1 VGVFLAY
8 ASRFGQALI
17 DGRLY
22 LPESWAHDTARRD
35 KTSVP
40 EEVGFA
46 TKPIIACDLIGH
58 ALDAGVPCAFV
69 LGDAVYGSDKQLRRM
84 LEERSQPYVLAVRG
98 DETLRAGDTPFRSAT
113 AERIVQALAHDA
125 WARHVSAEGAR
136 GLRLYDWA
144 RVGLYRLRDS
154 PWHHWLLSRRSRE
167 NSSDRTYYLAFAR
180 AETTLAEL
188 AGVAGLGWTIE
199 ECLARAKDDLGLDH
213 CEARS
218 WTGWHRHVTLC
229 MVALAFLAKL
239 TADLRRT
246 AWSKPDERSPSTLW
260 TPSIEDGNG

>member
-1 VGVFLAY
+1 MQGVLGRDRWDSETMRELLCREVIGALGDPAGLLVVDETGFIKKGEHSVGVTRQCVGAVDRRANCQVGVFLGY

-69 LGDAVYGSDKQLRRM
+69 LGDAVYGSDKELRRM
-84 LEERSQPYVLAVRG
+84 LEERSQPYVLAVPG
-98 DETLRAGDTPFRSAT
+98 DQTLRPGDTPFRSAT

-125 WARHVSAEGAR
+125 WARHVSAEGPR
-136 GLRLYDWA
+136 CCGL
-144 RVGLYRLRDS
+144 
-154 PWHHWLLSRRSRE
+154 
-167 NSSDRTYYLAFAR
+167 
-180 AETTLAEL
+180 
-188 AGVAGLGWTIE
+188 
-199 ECLARAKDDLGLDH
+199 
-213 CEARS
+213 
-218 WTGWHRHVTLC
+218 
-229 MVALAFLAKL
+229 
-239 TADLRRT
+239 
-246 AWSKPDERSPSTLW
+246 
-260 TPSIEDGNG
+260 